1 MKVLGRHA
9 IVSEKASTHMGTF
22 GACGAGV
29 RYPSDLYA
37 SCYKGLPEL
46 GICVS
51 EPVLAVAEQYTKLAY
66 WSLRL
71 ALEAEFALVT
81 SGAGIY
87 LGEGADAAAE
97 GVRAA
102 RAARSLM

>member
-66 WSLRL
+66 
-71 ALEAEFALVT
+71 
-81 SGAGIY
+81 
-87 LGEGADAAAE
+87 
-97 GVRAA
+97 
-102 RAARSLM
+102 